1 MQAQDMLEELRSKK
15 GFICDMDGVIY
26 HGNRL
31 LPGVKEFV
39 DWLYKE
45 KKRFLFL
52 TNSSERSPLELQQ
65 KLARMGL
72 EVDES
77 HFYTSALATAKFL
90 KYQAPG
96 CSAYVIGAPGLVNAL
111 YDAGITMNDVNPDYV
126 IVGETNSYNYNMI
139 IKAVGLINNGARQT
153 GQQWATDHAPEVDI
167 NESGNILVIKGADGV
182 RYGSDALGG
191 IIVMEQPPFA
201 FGQEHP
207 KGRIATFYGSNGH
220 RYAATGSL
228 EGTLPF
234 LRNIAWRMQGTYSN
248 SGDRSTAHYLLNNT
262 GTRGLHFS
270 ASAGYDSGRLR
281 IEGIYSH
288 FGEQTGVMFG
298 AQMGSEDLLAERI
311 RLGRPVYTDPF
322 TRHISY
328 PYQKVVHRTAIGKV
342 RYNAGAAGVF
352 YWQTS
357 WQKDDRRENRIRRMN
372 HSDIPAVAL
381 LLSSI
386 QNTFRWK

>member
-1 MQAQDMLEELRSKK
+1 M
-15 GFICDMDGVIY
+15 
-26 HGNRL
+26 
-31 LPGVKEFV
+31 
-39 DWLYKE
+39 
-45 KKRFLFL
+45 
-52 TNSSERSPLELQQ
+52 
-65 KLARMGL
+65 
-72 EVDES
+72 
-77 HFYTSALATAKFL
+77 
-90 KYQAPG
+90 
-96 CSAYVIGAPGLVNAL
+96 
-111 YDAGITMNDVNPDYV
+111 
-126 IVGETNSYNYNMI
+126 
-139 IKAVGLINNGARQT
+139 
-153 GQQWATDHAPEVDI
+153 
-167 NESGNILVIKGADGV
+167 
-182 RYGSDALGG
+182 LGG
-191 IIVMEQPPFA
+191 
-201 FGQEHP
+201 
-207 KGRIATFYGSNGH
+207 
-220 RYAATGSL
+220 TGSL

-311 RLGRPVYTDPF
+311 RLGRPVYTDPL
-322 TRHISY
+322 HGISLT
-328 PYQKVVHRTAIGKV
+328 PTKSCPQNCHRKSQIQCRCG
-342 RYNAGAAGVF
+342 RCL

-386 QNTFRWK
+386 QNTFRWKLDYGPWQTEIGDK

>member
-1 MQAQDMLEELRSKK
+1 MIFETYFKHVYLYVACLYATSGTGLYAQTLHQHAGTQRDTVPVTFPVQHLEEVVITAGRPGITAGAVSNRISSSEIHRAAGSSLATLLERISGVSSLSTGTTVSKP
-15 GFICDMDGVIY
+15 VIHGM
-26 HGNRL
+26 HGNRIL
-31 LPGVKEFV
+31 
-39 DWLYKE
+39 
-45 KKRFLFL
+45 
-52 TNSSERSPLELQQ
+52 
-65 KLARMGL
+65 
-72 EVDES
+72 
-77 HFYTSALATAKFL
+77 
-90 KYQAPG
+90 
-96 CSAYVIGAPGLVNAL
+96 I
-111 YDAGITMNDVNPDYV
+111 
-126 IVGETNSYNYNMI
+126 
-139 IKAVGLINNGARQT
+139 INNGARQT

-191 IIVMEQPPFA
+191 IIVMEQPPLA

-311 RLGRPVYTDPF
+311 RL
-322 TRHISY
+322 
-328 PYQKVVHRTAIGKV
+328 
-342 RYNAGAAGVF
+342 
-352 YWQTS
+352 
-357 WQKDDRRENRIRRMN
+357 
-372 HSDIPAVAL
+372 
-381 LLSSI
+381 
-386 QNTFRWK
+386 